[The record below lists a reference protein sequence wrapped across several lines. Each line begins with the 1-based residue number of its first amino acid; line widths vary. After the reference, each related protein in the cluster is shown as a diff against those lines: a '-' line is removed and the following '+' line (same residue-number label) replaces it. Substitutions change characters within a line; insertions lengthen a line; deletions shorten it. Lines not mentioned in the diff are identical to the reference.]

1 MTPEL
6 WAVLTAICWGV
17 GSFFE
22 KKGVH
27 DGNLAPVMGT
37 AVRTVTSLLI
47 LAAASWP
54 FWGQLRTAG
63 TVNIL
68 KVAIGGGVLAGA
80 AGLLCFYKGFATGEL
95 SRVMAIAFSLT
106 PVIGAALGI
115 AFLGEGHGATKLVG
129 IALAV
134 AGTVLVKL
142 G

>member
-47 LAAASWP
+47 LGVASWP
-54 FWGQLRTAG
+54 FWGQLRSAG

-95 SRVMAIAFSLT
+95 SKVMAIAFSLT

-115 AFLGEGHGATKLVG
+115 AFLGEGHGAAKLIG